1 MSALRTK
8 ITKGGRIVIPVAF
21 RRELGLE
28 AGDDV
33 IVRLVDGEV
42 RIRTRREAIKEAQ
55 AIVRRHVKKERSL
68 VQELEQERRA
78 EATRE

>member
-1 MSALRTK
+1 MSARSTK
-8 ITKGGRIVIPVAF
+8 ITKSGRIVIPVAF

-55 AIVRRHVKKERSL
+55 AIVRRHVKKGRSL